1 MVLDKMGD
9 NYENIGIAIL
19 KNFFD
24 YYREQT
30 LDDEDYIR
38 VVKVIISGM
47 QESMLSSGVT
57 EKNVESLKSRLIEF
71 SRGLYKELWLEHARE
86 DEDSENLDLDGE
98 SKSATFYFDYIYEH
112 GEHPR

>member
-1 MVLDKMGD
+1 MVLYTMGD

-30 LDDEDYIR
+30 LDDEDYIP
-38 VVKVIISGM
+38 VVKVIINGM
-47 QESMLSSGVT
+47 QESMLSSGIA
-57 EKNVESLKSRLIEF
+57 EKDVESLKNRLIEF
-71 SRGLYKELWLEHARE
+71 TRELYKERWLEHARE

-98 SKSATFYFDYIYEH
+98 SESATFYFDYIYEH